1 MGVLVNKT
9 LDNGLKIVS
18 AYVRVASFSGTK
30 ESIDFWINYYT
41 DYESRKSG
49 KPYILQEMYS
59 FVPDLKEGA
68 SNFVKQMYQYMKT
81 LEQFKDAINVF
92 EEGQQ

>member
-18 AYVRVASFSGTK
+18 SYVKVSSFSGTK
-30 ESIDFWINYYT
+30 EGVDFWINYYA
-41 DYESRKSG
+41 DYESRKNG

-59 FVPDLKEGA
+59 FVPNLGDGP
-68 SNFVKQMYQYMKT
+68 NFIKQMYQYLKT
-81 LEQFKDAINVF
+81 LEQFKDAINIF